1 MGIVPSL
8 GSALNVTMPRKE
20 ADDPQTV
27 ILYAVLQCLG
37 TVGSFS
43 FVLVFHDVG

>member
-1 MGIVPSL
+1 
-8 GSALNVTMPRKE
+8 MPQKDE
-20 ADDPQTV
+20 EDSQSV
-27 ILYAVLQCLG
+27 VLCAVLQCLG

>member
-1 MGIVPSL
+1 MPQEEEEDSQ
-8 GSALNVTMPRKE
+8 SAVLC
-20 ADDPQTV
+20 
-27 ILYAVLQCLG
+27 AVLQCPG

>member
-1 MGIVPSL
+1 
-8 GSALNVTMPRKE
+8 MPRKE
-20 ADDPQTV
+20 EDDSQTV
-27 ILYAVLQCLG
+27 VLCAVLQSLG